1 LIVPCEVAVKTVVPA
16 VKALLATELVNKHG
30 LKQEDVADLLGISQS
45 AVSKYT
51 RKIRGHIIE
60 INKVGEMQSLITQMV
75 TLIVDGNHQRAQFLT
90 YFCKTC
96 TIVRKTSLMCEF
108 CAKTDPN
115 LEIDE
120 CKFCL
125 R

>member
-1 LIVPCEVAVKTVVPA
+1 MIVPCEVAVKTVVPA